1 MVLHREYL
9 NLELYVE
16 QLTEEGEVLSLEKTE
31 KELEDSML
39 DSAIVRLVA
48 NAAVEAVISAKF
60 IVSLI
65 ALLRLFLLAK
75 SWSWGSRE
83 VHHQQ
88 SHLGHIEQGGAG

>member
-48 NAAVEAVISAKF
+48 KAAIDAISSAKF
-60 IVSLI
+60 VVSLI
-65 ALLRLFLLAK
+65 AMVRLFPSPWLSAR
-75 SWSWGSRE
+75 S
-83 VHHQQ
+83 
-88 SHLGHIEQGGAG
+88 